1 MRASPLRLLPAVSL
15 LTVLPHLAHG
25 WGVRWDAGA
34 SQANLGIRAQ
44 DIDVDAS
51 GNTYVV
57 ALSEP
62 LSASYS
68 FGGGTILTGQGIWM
82 AKYDS
87 AGAFQWGKS
96 AGTTH
101 NTVPQAV
108 AVLPSAAGV
117 VMAGRTS
124 DSFTFDGISISPSGC
139 KWHASPRAICSS

>member
-34 SQANLGIRAQ
+34 SQSNLGIRAQ
-44 DIDVDAS
+44 DIDVDAL

-57 ALSEP
+57 ALSQT
-62 LSASYS
+62 STASYS
-68 FGGGTILTGQGIWM
+68 IGGSTTLTGWGIWM

-87 AGAFQWGKS
+87 AGAFQWAKS
-96 AGTTH
+96 AGATQ

-117 VMAGRTS
+117 VMAGRS
-124 DSFTFDGISISPSGC
+124 PNAFTFDGISISPGC
-139 KWHASPRAICSS
+139 KWHASHRANCSS